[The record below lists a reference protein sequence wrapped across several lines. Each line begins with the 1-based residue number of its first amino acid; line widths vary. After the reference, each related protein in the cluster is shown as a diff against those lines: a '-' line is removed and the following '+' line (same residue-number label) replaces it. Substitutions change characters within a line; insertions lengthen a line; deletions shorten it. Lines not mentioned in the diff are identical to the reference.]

1 MRLWVS
7 GRMGENTCAGKV
19 YMIKLGF
26 GSFCGRIEPKWASIE
41 VDAPTCWS
49 IPDGFRETHVS
60 RPAHKVK
67 ILP

>member
-1 MRLWVS
+1 
-7 GRMGENTCAGKV
+7 
-19 YMIKLGF
+19 MIKLGF
-26 GSFCGRIEPKWASIE
+26 GSFCGSIGPKWASIE

-60 RPAHKVK
+60 RLAHKVK